1 MNAQTAPLLHLLYK
15 RRALASRR
23 PPPRAVSLR
32 AASWQPP
39 DNCPAYHGLMR
50 MYASCTSHELAFP
63 GLSSRPLPGPSSH
76 LQASLWS
83 ASNQRVFSKTLRPSS
98 REPAAPAAA
107 SPSAPSKRRFIKV
120 PLVHAQRRRSRL
132 EGRWGHYS
140 TVAVKRATHASF
152 RRLTRGFG
160 VTVENVGLEPRRH

>member
-1 MNAQTAPLLHLLYK
+1 MSVERTETRILLGYAHSCGRYYVCANRSVAALVVK

-23 PPPRAVSLR
+23 PPPRTVSLR

-76 LQASLWS
+76 LQSITMVRIKPARFLQNPAPLISRAGCTSRCITIS
-83 ASNQRVFSKTLRPSS
+83 AVQTVIHKSPDGSCAEKAF
-98 REPAAPAAA
+98 AP
-107 SPSAPSKRRFIKV
+107 
-120 PLVHAQRRRSRL
+120 
-132 EGRWGHYS
+132 
-140 TVAVKRATHASF
+140 
-152 RRLTRGFG
+152 
-160 VTVENVGLEPRRH
+160 